1 MFYIMTMSFLC
12 FTILQVSVGSVMV
25 CSDSLALHVTGDEN
39 LVHVSELYQESRVVF
54 VSELGFG
61 HSINEV

>member
-1 MFYIMTMSFLC
+1 MFYIMTTSFLC

-25 CSDSLALHVTGDEN
+25 SSDSLALHVTGDEN